1 MLRAVGRHLRP
12 LLLVALAVTAAAA
25 IVLAVLP
32 IRYEGTMVLV
42 PVQGQRAP
50 SGLAGAASFLGS
62 TFDIAGTGF
71 DATRE
76 VVAYLLRSRTVLLA
90 AAAKPYEG
98 RPLALAIAG
107 REPKVGDEAL
117 LLSSLRRKFRVT
129 TSKETGFVTV
139 VARSG
144 DSGAVRVFFRAVV
157 SETQQLFAQV
167 AQSQARELLRA
178 QERRLDTAE
187 AELRRAEDMLLR
199 FDEGNRLLSP
209 RSRLS
214 LARARLERAQTDASR
229 AYDRVVTD
237 RQAAIARELEESP
250 ALAVVE
256 DLPVV
261 ISPQP
266 RRVVF
271 RALLSGLA
279 VSVAGLLF
287 LVTRELVRSSAAL
300 ERRDG

>member
-62 TFDIAGTGF
+62 TFDLGGTGF

-117 LLSSLRRKFRVT
+117 LLSALRRKFRVT

-178 QERRLDTAE
+178 QERRLDTAD

-229 AYDRVVTD
+229 AYDRVVAD